1 LVCMLL
7 LRLLLLLLFSPSFR
21 FVFVFGFGFF
31 IYFPIDL
38 ASPSPSPLTPETM
51 SHHHHHHSSH
61 RAGPTTVN
69 LNTTVSVTLNFTD
82 DLPNGPYIT
91 HDTLANMRLFISQKG
106 SVLNAHDEVMRT
118 CREVI
123 SPPGSPPWFTPWFTP
138 CFVFGGFPLVC
149 SAG

>member
-1 LVCMLL
+1 MVCMLL

-123 SPPGSPPWFTPWFTP
+123 SPPVSPPWFTPWFTP